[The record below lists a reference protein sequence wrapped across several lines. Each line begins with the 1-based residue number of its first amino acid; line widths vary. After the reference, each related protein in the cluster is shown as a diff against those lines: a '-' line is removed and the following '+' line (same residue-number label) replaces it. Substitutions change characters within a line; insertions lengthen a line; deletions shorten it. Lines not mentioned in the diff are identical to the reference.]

1 MCDESLSEHLARDL
15 ACFLRRLNDV
25 DASLESVRRIS
36 IVGAD
41 HTRRVVVSLENKARL
56 LPDN

>member
-1 MCDESLSEHLARDL
+1 MCAESLSEHLARDF
-15 ACFLRRLNDV
+15 ARFLRRLNDV
-25 DASLESVRRIS
+25 DASLESVRRIL

-41 HTRRVVVSLENKARL
+41 HTRRVVASLENKARR